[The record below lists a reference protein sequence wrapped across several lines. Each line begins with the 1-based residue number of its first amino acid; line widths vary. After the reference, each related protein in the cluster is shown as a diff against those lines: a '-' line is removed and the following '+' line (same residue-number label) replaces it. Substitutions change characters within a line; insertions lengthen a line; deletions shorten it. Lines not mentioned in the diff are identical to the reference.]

1 MEYLQNFVVL
11 LSNRLR
17 SHGVKCGVSES
28 IDGCIAVESVPIRSV
43 HHLREVLRLAMIKRV
58 DDYEIFDRVF
68 EELTNPLRR
77 SSRPDEPTERMPGQ
91 GGGDQRRV
99 EKGSGQSSQSI
110 TFYSPM
116 EVLMKRVLPAPS
128 RDSFRQS
135 KRVIRRLRRRLALL
149 PGRRTETSPSGLF
162 DFPSTVRTSLKT
174 YGEFLKIAH
183 YRRKISRC
191 RLIALFDVSGSM
203 DAYTTFLMQSM
214 YALARQGVAL
224 EVFVFSTKL
233 VRVSDLLRYFGPKK
247 AAERISEDIHIW
259 GSGTRIGSCLQ
270 IFLQK
275 FGGLISR
282 GTVVM
287 IVSDGWDTGEPELL
301 DMAMRELKNRTGRI
315 VWINPHADKPGFKP
329 RTIGMETAMPYID
342 LLAGMA
348 SLQNIRGFVR
358 FFGNELQPINRK
370 PMTSRRG
377 LLSQQNRL

>member
-1 MEYLQNFVVL
+1 MEDLQNFVVL

>member
-1 MEYLQNFVVL
+1 MEEIRDFVLL

-28 IDGCIAVESVPIRSV
+28 IDGCIAVKSIPIKSVF
-43 HHLREVLRLAMIKRV
+43 HLREVLRLAMIKRV
-58 DDYEIFDRVF
+58 DDYEIFDKIF
-68 EELTNPLRR
+68 EELMNPLRQI
-77 SSRPDEPTERMPGQ
+77 SRPDEPTERMPGQ

-99 EKGSGQSSQSI
+99 EKGTGQSGQSI

-128 RDSFRQS
+128 RDSFQQS
-135 KRVIRRLRRRLALL
+135 KRVIKRLRRRLALL
-149 PGRRTETSPSGLF
+149 PGRRSEISSSGVL
-162 DFPSTVRTSLKT
+162 DFPNTIRTSLKT
-174 YGEFLKIAH
+174 YGEFLRIAH
-183 YRRKISRC
+183 HRRKISRC

-233 VRVSDLLRYFGPKK
+233 VRVSDFLRFFGPKK
-247 AAERISEDIHIW
+247 AAEKISEDIHIW

-275 FGGLISR
+275 YGGLTTK

-348 SLQNIRGFVR
+348 SLQNMRGFIR
-358 FFGNELQPINRK
+358 FFGNELQPITRK
-370 PMTSRRG
+370 PMTSRLG
-377 LLSQQNRL
+377 SPSQQSRP